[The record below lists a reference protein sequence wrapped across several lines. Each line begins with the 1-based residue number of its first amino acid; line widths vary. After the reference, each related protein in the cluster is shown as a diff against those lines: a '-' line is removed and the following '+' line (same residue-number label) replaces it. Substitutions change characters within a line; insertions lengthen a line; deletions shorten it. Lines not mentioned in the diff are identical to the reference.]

1 MKYSCPECQKVF
13 NQTPIL
19 EEFTAQCPHCN
30 SAVSIPA
37 DQEKVD
43 KFRIE
48 AEKKEA
54 AEKQAANQKNEE
66 YEQRGALHKIEEEQ
80 SKAVALV
87 ERSLK
92 RICPHCK
99 IEGSWSLR
107 SKPGVESFVVTCNEY
122 HCRKKFTILNSSNDM
137 MTPLADIL
145 KELEVIRYRFGVLLV
160 CLFVIPAI
168 IGIILGI
175 IHAATGGR

>member
-19 EEFTAQCPHCN
+19 EEFTTQCPHCN

-43 KFRIE
+43 KLRKE
-48 AEKKEA
+48 TEEKAA
-54 AEKQAANQKNEE
+54 AEKQATKKRFEE
-66 YEQRGALHKIEEEQ
+66 YTDRVAAQKTEEEQ

-99 IEGSWSLR
+99 IEGGWSLR
-107 SKPGVESFVVTCNEY
+107 SQPGIESFVVTCNEY
-122 HCRKKFTILNSSNDM
+122 HCKKKFTILNSSNDM

-145 KELEVIRYRFGVLLV
+145 KELEVIRFRFGVLLV

-168 IGIILGI
+168 IGIILAV
-175 IHAATGGR
+175 IHANSN